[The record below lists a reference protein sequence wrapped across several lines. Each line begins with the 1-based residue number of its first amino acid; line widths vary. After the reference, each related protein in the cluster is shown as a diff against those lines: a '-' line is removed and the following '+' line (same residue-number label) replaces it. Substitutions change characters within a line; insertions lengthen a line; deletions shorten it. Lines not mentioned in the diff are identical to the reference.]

1 MSCKA
6 EITGLLNLSAR
17 VGRDPLLVQ
26 ASSGNTSIKLDGTLW
41 IKASGKW
48 LAHATK
54 EETLVPVV
62 LAELRENLRAA
73 NVSNEF
79 SGTGA
84 WVNGNYLRASIE
96 TAMHAILP
104 HRVVIHV
111 HSVNTISWAVRL
123 DAPERLGER
132 LAGLRWSWIPY
143 VSSGLP
149 LARVI
154 EKVIGTEPGTNV
166 FVLAN
171 HGLVVCGESCDAA
184 EDLLGV
190 VERRLAAPVRTNPDW
205 DRALLPRIDAQVDA
219 QSRWNLPDSADLHT
233 LATDAVSRRILADGI
248 LYPCQ
253 AIFLGTKVESMPDC
267 EFLPEGV
274 KQFEHERD
282 IPAFGIIEGRG
293 VVTNRK
299 LTASQRCVLN
309 GLLQVVQRIDA
320 AAPIRYL
327 SDTEVLA
334 LLNEDAHRYQLCTE
348 QNAVPRD
355 QPAGQTTGRSA
366 NNSMY
371 ATSTSVE

>member
-1 MSCKA
+1 MSDKA
-6 EITGLLNLSAR
+6 EITELLSLSAR

-26 ASSGNTSIKLDGTLW
+26 ASSGNTSIKLAGTLW

-48 LAHATK
+48 LAHAMNQ
-54 EETLVPVV
+54 ETLIPIA
-62 LAELRENLRAA
+62 LTELRDALRS
-73 NVSNEF
+73 SNEF
-79 SGTGA
+79 LGTGA

-123 DAPERLGER
+123 DGPERLAER
-132 LAGLRWSWIPY
+132 LDGLRWSWISY

-149 LARVI
+149 LARMI
-154 EKVIGTEPGTNV
+154 EKAIDTVAGANV

-190 VERRLAAPVRTNPDW
+190 VERRLAAPARTNLDS
-205 DRALLPRIDAQVDA
+205 DCALLSRAFFSRIDAL
-219 QSRWNLPDSADLHT
+219 SRWNLPESEELHV
-233 LATDAVSRRILADGI
+233 LATDAVSRRILGGGI

-253 AIFLGTKVESMPDC
+253 AIFLGTKVESMADC
-267 EFLPEGV
+267 EFPPEGM
-274 KQFEHERD
+274 KRFEHERD
-282 IPAFGIIEGRG
+282 APAFRIIEGRG
-293 VVTNRK
+293 VVTSRT
-299 LTASQRCVLN
+299 LTASQRCVLD
-309 GLLQVVQRIDA
+309 GLLQVVQRTDA

-334 LLNEDAHRYQLCTE
+334 LLNEDAHCYQLCAE
-348 QNAVPRD
+348 DNAVPRD
-355 QPAGQTTGRSA
+355 TAASA
-366 NNSMY
+366 WHIPS
-371 ATSTSVE
+371 E